1 MHVSRNVFLVDSD
14 VTECNVLSAFLGTSG
29 YKVRTFPSAEAF
41 LEKEESMTDSI
52 MLLEQCLTGMSGL
65 ELQDNLVTHDCD
77 LPIVFISV
85 PGNVRVAV
93 KAIKDGAIDFLEKPF
108 SNVELLASVTEAF
121 IHADDNKKNI
131 RWMAELREWFAE
143 LTDRE
148 REVLQH
154 VVAGM
159 SSKDM
164 EELLGISIRTV
175 ENHRFSIMK
184 KMRAHSVPD
193 LIRKFT
199 ICENAGPY
207 CLRDKC
213 ANRKN

>member
-1 MHVSRNVFLVDSD
+1 MRVNRNVFLVDSD
-14 VTECNVLSAFLGTSG
+14 VTECNVISAFLGAYG
-29 YKVRTFPSAEAF
+29 CNVRTFPSAEAF

-52 MLLEQCLTGMSGL
+52 MLLEQSLSGMSGL
-65 ELQDNLVTHDCD
+65 ELQDNFVTRGCD

-93 KAIKDGAIDFLEKPF
+93 KAIKTGAIDFLEKPF

-131 RWMAELREWFAE
+131 LWMAELREQFAY

-164 EELLGISIRTV
+164 AELLGISIRTV
-175 ENHRFSIMK
+175 ENHRCSIMK

-213 ANRKN
+213 TNRKN

>member
-1 MHVSRNVFLVDSD
+1 MRVNRNVFLVDSD
-14 VTECNVLSAFLGTSG
+14 VTECNVLSAFLGASG
-29 YKVRTFPSAEAF
+29 CNVRTFPSAEAF

-65 ELQDNLVTHDCD
+65 ELQDNFVTRGCD

-85 PGNVRVAV
+85 NGNARVVV
-93 KAIKDGAIDFLEKPF
+93 KAIKAGAIDFLEKPF

-121 IHADDNKKNI
+121 IHVDDNKKNI
-131 RWMAELREWFAE
+131 RWMAELREQFAY

-164 EELLGISIRTV
+164 AELLGISIRTV
-175 ENHRFSIMK
+175 ENHRCSIMK

-213 ANRKN
+213 TNRKN

>member
-1 MHVSRNVFLVDSD
+1 MRVNRNVFLVDSD
-14 VTECNVLSAFLGTSG
+14 VTECNVLSGVLGTSG
-29 YKVRTFPSAEAF
+29 CKVMTFPSAEAF
-41 LEKEESMTDSI
+41 LEKEENMTDSI

-65 ELQDNLVTHDCD
+65 ELQDNFVTHGCD
-77 LPIVFISV
+77 LPIVFISAR
-85 PGNVRVAV
+85 GDARVVV
-93 KAIKDGAIDFLEKPF
+93 KAIKAGAIDFLEKPF
-108 SNVELLASVTEAF
+108 SNRDLLASVTEAF
-121 IHADDNKKNI
+121 IHADENKKNT
-131 RWMAELREWFAE
+131 RWMAELKVQFAD

-159 SSKDM
+159 SSRDM
-164 EELLGISIRTV
+164 AELLGISSRTV

-193 LIRKFT
+193 LIRKYT

-207 CLRDKC
+207 CLRSKC
-213 ANRKN
+213 TNRKS

>member
-1 MHVSRNVFLVDSD
+1 MRVNRNVFLVDSD
-14 VTECNVLSAFLGTSG
+14 GTECNSLSAFLGTTG
-29 YKVRTFPSAEAF
+29 CKVSTFPSAEAF
-41 LEKEESMTDSI
+41 LEMEESMTDSI
-52 MLLEQCLTGMSGL
+52 MVLEQCLTGMSGL
-65 ELQDNLVTHDCD
+65 ELQDKLVTHGCD

-85 PGNVRVAV
+85 HGNARVV
-93 KAIKDGAIDFLEKPF
+93 VTAIKAGAIDFLEKPF
-108 SNVELLASVTEAF
+108 SNEELLASVTEAF

-131 RWMAELREWFAE
+131 RWMAELREQFAD

-164 EELLGISIRTV
+164 AELLGISRRTV
-175 ENHRFSIMK
+175 ENHRLSMMK

-193 LIRKFT
+193 LIRKFA

-207 CLRDKC
+207 CLRDNC
-213 ANRKN
+213 TNRKN